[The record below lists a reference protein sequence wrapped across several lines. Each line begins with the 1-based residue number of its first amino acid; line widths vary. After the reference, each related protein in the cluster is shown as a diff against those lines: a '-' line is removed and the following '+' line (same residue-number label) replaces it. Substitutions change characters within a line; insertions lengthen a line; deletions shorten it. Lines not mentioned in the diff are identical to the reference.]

1 MKHLPLYLTSLAL
14 ILLCYCEQELH
25 FVTGFDSPIEKNSS
39 GLIMVHLAEDAKSLV
54 LEGSI
59 SVFEGEVEVTLL
71 DPEDR
76 VAFRSTFQA
85 SKRLPVYE
93 ALNIVPGFWTLSYK
107 SLGGRGSISLHL
119 HCD

>member
-14 ILLCYCEQELH
+14 ILLCYCEQEWH
-25 FVTGFDSPIEKNSS
+25 FVTGFDTPIEKISS

-71 DPEDR
+71 DPEGSL
-76 VAFRSTFQA
+76 AYA
-85 SKRLPVYE
+85 SKFQSSGRLPVHE
-93 ALNIVPGFWTLSYK
+93 ALQMVPGLWTLSYK

-119 HCD
+119 HCN